1 MRAPPTVD
9 LYLLLGVSRSA
20 SGAEI
25 RRAYR
30 KLALLHHPDR
40 AGAASA
46 QKFASIAE
54 AYRML
59 SDPTARSAYDAHLL
73 QRESQ
78 SAFAPG
84 AAQAQA
90 QGDGRSWTVSGPGW
104 SASFERSV
112 PNVLPR
118 VSGPIDRLQ
127 AVGVARLTLDGLL
140 ELSLNVAEAAAGGSA
155 VVEMPLKVMC
165 PTCGGVASPRG
176 VWCVRCEHAG
186 IVTESVAVVV
196 PIPRAAR
203 DGMIVTASL
212 RRAGVAQQ
220 RARIRVAG

>member
-1 MRAPPTVD
+1 VRAPPTVD
-9 LYLLLGVSRSA
+9 LYVVLGVSRSA
-20 SGAEI
+20 TGAEI

-30 KLALLHHPDR
+30 KLALQHHPDR
-40 AGAASA
+40 AGPASA
-46 QKFASIAE
+46 ETFAGIAE

-73 QRESQ
+73 QQEAQ

-84 AAQAQA
+84 AART
-90 QGDGRSWTVSGPGW
+90 DGKTWTVSGPAW
-104 SASFERSV
+104 TASWQQPI

-118 VSGPIDRLQ
+118 VSGPLDRLQ
-127 AVGVARLTLDGLL
+127 AAGVARLASDGLL
-140 ELSLNVAEAAAGGSA
+140 ELSLNAAEAAVGGSA
-155 VVEMPLKVMC
+155 VVEMPLRILC

-186 IVTESVAVVV
+186 TVTDSVPVVV

-203 DGMIVTASL
+203 DGMVITANL
-212 RRAGVAQQ
+212 RKPGVAQQ
-220 RARIRVAG
+220 RARIRVAS

>member
-1 MRAPPTVD
+1 VRAPPPVD
-9 LYLLLGVSRSA
+9 LYVLLGVSRSA

-30 KLALLHHPDR
+30 KLALQHHPDR
-40 AGAASA
+40 AGPASA
-46 QKFASIAE
+46 ETFARIAE

-59 SDPTARSAYDAHLL
+59 SDPTARSTYDAHLL

-84 AAQAQA
+84 A
-90 QGDGRSWTVSGPGW
+90 GRTDGKNWTVSGTAW
-104 SASFERSV
+104 TASWQQPI

-118 VSGPIDRLQ
+118 VSGPLDRLQ
-127 AVGVARLTLDGLL
+127 AAGVARLSSDGLL
-140 ELSLNVAEAAAGGSA
+140 ELLLNAAEAAVGGSA
-155 VVEMPLKVMC
+155 VVEMPLKILC

-176 VWCVRCEHAG
+176 VWCLRCEHAG
-186 IVTESVAVVV
+186 TVTDSVPVVV

-203 DGMIVTASL
+203 DGMVITANL
-212 RRAGVAQQ
+212 RKPGVAQQ
-220 RARIRVAG
+220 RARIRVAS

>member
-1 MRAPPTVD
+1 MRAPPSVD
-9 LYLLLGVSRSA
+9 LYALLGVSRSA

-30 KLALLHHPDR
+30 VLALQHHPDR

-46 QKFASIAE
+46 ETFARIAE

-59 SDPTARSAYDAHLL
+59 SDPTARTAYDAHLL

-78 SAFAPG
+78 SAFAPAAARGGGG
-84 AAQAQA
+84 AA
-90 QGDGRSWTVSGPGW
+90 WTVSASGW
-104 SASFERSV
+104 TASWQKPI
-112 PNVLPR
+112 PNVLAR
-118 VSGPIDRLQ
+118 VSGPLDRLQ
-127 AVGVARLTLDGLL
+127 AAGVARLAADGLL
-140 ELSLNVAEAAAGGSA
+140 ELLLNAAEAALGGSA
-155 VVEMPLKVMC
+155 VVEMKLKVLC

-186 IVTESVAVVV
+186 TVTDSVPVVV

-203 DGMIVTASL
+203 DGMIVTADL
-212 RRAGVAQQ
+212 RKAGVAQQ
-220 RARIRVAG
+220 RARIRVAP

>member
-9 LYLLLGVSRSA
+9 LYLLLGVARSA

-30 KLALLHHPDR
+30 KLALQHHPDR
-40 AGAASA
+40 AGPASA
-46 QKFASIAE
+46 EKFAGIAE

-78 SAFAPG
+78 SAFAPA
-84 AAQAQA
+84 AAQGNGNA
-90 QGDGRSWTVSGPGW
+90 WTVSAPGW

-112 PNVLPR
+112 PNVLAR
-118 VSGPIDRLQ
+118 VSGPLDRLQ
-127 AVGVARLTLDGLL
+127 AVGIARLTSDGLL
-140 ELSLNVAEAAAGGSA
+140 ELSLNVSEAAAGGSA
-155 VVEMPLKVMC
+155 VVEMPLRILC

-186 IVTESVAVVV
+186 TVMEAVAVVV

-203 DGMIVTASL
+203 DGMIVTANL

-220 RARIRVAG
+220 RARLRVAG

>member
-1 MRAPPTVD
+1 VD

-30 KLALLHHPDR
+30 KLALQHHPDR

-46 QKFASIAE
+46 EKFASIAE

-78 SAFAPG
+78 GAFAPG
-84 AAQAQA
+84 AAA
-90 QGDGRSWTVSGPGW
+90 QGRGDGSAWTVSAPGW
-104 SASFERSV
+104 SASFERAA

-127 AVGVARLTLDGLL
+127 AVGVARVTLDGLL

-155 VVEMPLKVMC
+155 VVEMPLKILC
-165 PTCGGVASPRG
+165 PTCGGVARPHG

-186 IVTESVAVVV
+186 TVMESVAVVV

-203 DGMIVTASL
+203 DGMIVTANL

>member
-9 LYLLLGVSRSA
+9 LYILLGVSRSA

-30 KLALLHHPDR
+30 RLALQHHPDR

-46 QKFASIAE
+46 ETFARIAE

-78 SAFAPG
+78 GAFAP
-84 AAQAQA
+84 AAA
-90 QGDGRSWTVSGPGW
+90 QGDGRSWTVSGANW

-118 VSGPIDRLQ
+118 VSGPIDRLKE
-127 AVGVARLTLDGLL
+127 VGVARVAADGLL
-140 ELSLNVAEAAAGGSA
+140 ELSLNAAEAAAGGSA
-155 VVEMPLKVMC
+155 VVEMPLKVLC

-186 IVTESVAVVV
+186 TVTDSVQVVV

-203 DGMIVTASL
+203 DGMIVTANM
-212 RRAGVAQQ
+212 RRAGVAAQ

>member
-1 MRAPPTVD
+1 VRAPPTVD
-9 LYLLLGVSRSA
+9 LYLLLGVLRSA
-20 SGAEI
+20 SGPEI

-30 KLALLHHPDR
+30 KLALQHHPDR

-46 QKFASIAE
+46 ETFARIAE

-73 QRESQ
+73 QREAQ
-78 SAFAPG
+78 SAFAPA
-84 AAQAQA
+84 AAQGNGNA
-90 QGDGRSWTVSGPGW
+90 WTVSAPGW
-104 SASFERSV
+104 SASFERAV

-127 AVGVARLTLDGLL
+127 AVGVARMSADGLL
-140 ELSLNVAEAAAGGSA
+140 ELSLNVAEAATGGSA
-155 VVEMPLKVMC
+155 VVEMPLRIMC

-186 IVTESVAVVV
+186 TVTESVPVVV

-203 DGMIVTASL
+203 DGMIVTANL

-220 RARIRVAG
+220 RARLRVAG